1 MYSKSTLAAGIL
13 SLCFFAEV
21 TAQTTA
27 KPAAPA
33 SPSDTTVKVVTG
45 YASRKPIKVATGVA
59 HSINAPKVV
68 TGYAMAPDNEVFVMG
83 HPAFNAADT
92 NLSKKEISQEVIV
105 SKGADIFIENSNRA
119 VEIKIWDQQ
128 KVKVVTTVYYEGDGS
143 KIADEE
149 WLDKLNIAIKST
161 ANTVRVKSG
170 PVSGGGSYTINSGS
184 NNFSTYGWSS
194 GGNIAVFNG
203 KGQNIGNR
211 AGKRMLTIY
220 VPKENKLDIESK
232 YADVT
237 VTGSVGK
244 ATVDITNGNLEI
256 GDAKSLVLRS
266 KYGNVNAGNIG
277 SAEIE
282 FMNGRFS
289 AKDIDDLDIDTKYS
303 TVEAG
308 LVKKATIRSVNDEY
322 EIEEAGVLQG
332 RKTMVIF
339 VLPN

>member
-13 SLCFFAEV
+13 SLCIFAEA
-21 TAQTTA
+21 TAQTAA

-45 YASRKPIKVATGVA
+45 YALRKPIKVNTNAL
-59 HSINAPKVV
+59 HSINVAPKVV
-68 TGYAMAPDNEVFVMG
+68 TGYAKGMGNEVFVVG
-83 HPAFNAADT
+83 EPATFNEADT
-92 NLSKKEISQEVIV
+92 NLNKKEISQEVTV

-119 VEIKIWDQQ
+119 VEIKIWDQP
-128 KVKVVTTVYYEGDGS
+128 KVKVVTTVYYEGEGG
-143 KIADEE
+143 KISDEE

-184 NNFSTYGWSS
+184 NNFSTYSWSS
-194 GGNIAVFNG
+194 GGSVAIFNG

-211 AGKRMLTIY
+211 TGKRILTIY
-220 VPKENKLDIESK
+220 VPKENKLDVESK
-232 YADVT
+232 YADVS

-244 ATVDITNGNLEI
+244 VNIDITNGNLEI
-256 GDAKSLVLRS
+256 GDTKSLVLRS

-277 SAEIE
+277 SAEVE

-308 LVKKATIRSVNDEY
+308 LVKKQTFAV
-322 EIEEAGVLQG
+322 
-332 RKTMVIF
+332 
-339 VLPN
+339 